1 MPKVKDVMKKPV
13 ITISQ
18 ESGVFEAAK
27 LMRENKIGALVVVG
41 REDFPAGI
49 LTETDIIYKV
59 VAEKKPL
66 TAKIKDVMTKDLKTA
81 TEDEDI
87 SQAAKVMAAHAIRRL
102 PVVKN
107 RKLVGIITL
116 RDIVKAEAV
125 EKGSD
130 YYPYFT

>member
-13 ITISQ
+13 ITVSSD
-18 ESGVFEAAK
+18 SGIFEAAK
-27 LMRENKIGALVVVG
+27 LMKENRIGALVVV
-41 REDFPAGI
+41 EKDFPVGI

-59 VAEKKPL
+59 VAERRPL
-66 TAKIKDVMTKDLKTA
+66 TAKIKEVMTEEVKTA

-87 SQAAKVMAAHAIRRL
+87 TQAAKVMAAHAIRRL

-107 RKLVGIITL
+107 KKLAGIITL

>member
-13 ITISQ
+13 ITIPADA
-18 ESGVFEAAK
+18 GIFEAAK
-27 LMRENKIGALVVVG
+27 LMREYKIGALVVVA
-41 REDFPAGI
+41 RDFPTGI

-59 VAEKKPL
+59 VAEKKPI
-66 TAKIKDVMTKDLKTA
+66 TTKIKEVMTQDLKTA
-81 TEDEDI
+81 AEDEDT

-102 PVVKN
+102 PVVRNK
-107 RKLVGIITL
+107 KLVGIITL